1 MPSITNVS
9 LACTLS
15 VQRRGCSVILCP
27 RVLGPELVVERRD
40 AGEKEIA
47 RRENEGQEEIV
58 DPTARA
64 LSGLVPINRREEEEE
79 TEGRNKKVVKV
90 VVSLSLSLHE
100 ISVAKTG
107 RKDGKRKGAAQ
118 GRRSRWTLEG
128 GKAPSA
134 LKFSRTMDVLC
145 GLSVI
150 HYL

>member
-1 MPSITNVS
+1 MG
-9 LACTLS
+9 L
-15 VQRRGCSVILCP
+15 
-27 RVLGPELVVERRD
+27 ELVVKRRD

-58 DPTARA
+58 DRA
-64 LSGLVPINRREEEEE
+64 LSLSGLVPINRREEEGE
-79 TEGRNKKVVKV
+79 TGWNKKVVKV

-107 RKDGKRKGAAQ
+107 RKDGKRKAAQ
-118 GRRSRWTLEG
+118 GRRSLWTLEG
-128 GKAPSA
+128 GKTITAP
-134 LKFSRTMDVLC
+134 KFTRTTDVLS